1 MTYRDFRQRT
11 WRRLDLLPGELLG
24 ELRDRAR
31 QARHLPARIV
41 LVNDVALRRTHQLG
55 LGAGHGLQRRGAV
68 AALDRFLDIADG
80 AAHLGAA
87 RLVDHGAAGDLAR
100 RFLGGSR
107 VGHRLKNPLAE
118 TAGVQLRTI
127 MLSHVTGAG
136 CVSERLRD
144 AVAAS
149 NLREGPNMLKET
161 RRRDCARRHCRPYRG
176 TGLQRQRFRVG
187 EKR

>member
-1 MTYRDFRQRT
+1 MTYRDFRQRAR
-11 WRRLDLLPGELLG
+11 RRLGLLAWLLA
-24 ELRDRAR
+24 ELRNRAR
-31 QARHLPARIV
+31 QARHLPARVV

-55 LGAGHGLQRRGAV
+55 LGAGHRLQRRVAV
-68 AALDRFLDIADG
+68 AALDRFLDVADG

-87 RLVDHGAAGDLAR
+87 RLVDHGAAGDLAGR
-100 RFLGGSR
+100 LLGGSR

-149 NLREGPNMLKET
+149 NLREGPEHAQRNAAAGL
-161 RRRDCARRHCRPYRG
+161 RPPP
-176 TGLQRQRFRVG
+176 LPPL
-187 EKR
+187 